1 MLFTYQY
8 NHSRQKK
15 NRRLPLFPA
24 VLVSLV
30 MAVSLLSGCSGTGT
44 MYNPNAVEDDSDL
57 SGTGASTAVMSSGS
71 TASGAEAGSISEQA
85 PGLRDH
91 AGNNDH
97 NDQNAAEPVSEEE
110 PRTLRAD
117 LEGTGSDLY
126 TRDSVSSYYS
136 FTLDGESFSL
146 PSSPAD
152 FQNAGWE
159 LSLSDSGAADT
170 DSKTLMIPSFSFENV
185 PAVSADGKRQIN
197 LCLANFTEND
207 LDAASCTVC
216 GITVSQSG
224 GAMLKTTFNAGIGD
238 SLNDLTAVFS
248 TDPSVYTRNQYADGS
263 CVVRYHFANGLYEG
277 ESIPVLAEAEEK
289 SLAELLLAETDTDG
303 STIRSLSLYFFRLP
317 Q

>member
-57 SGTGASTAVMSSGS
+57 SGTGASTAV
-71 TASGAEAGSISEQA
+71 
-85 PGLRDH
+85 
-91 AGNNDH
+91 
-97 NDQNAAEPVSEEE
+97 NAAEPVSEEE

-159 LSLSDSGAADT
+159 LSLSDTGAAGA
-170 DSKTLMIPSFSFENV
+170 DSKSLTIPSFSFENV
-185 PAVSADGKRQIN
+185 PAFSADKKRQIS

-224 GAMLKTTFNAGIGD
+224 GAVLKTTFNAGIGD

>member
-1 MLFTYQY
+1 MLFTHQN
-8 NHSRQKK
+8 NHSQQKK
-15 NRRLPLFPA
+15 NHRLPLFPA

-57 SGTGASTAVMSSGS
+57 SDTGASTEVTFSDS
-71 TASGAEAGSISEQA
+71 TAADAKAGGISGHA
-85 PGLRDH
+85 PGRRDH
-91 AGNNDH
+91 AGNNH
-97 NDQNAAEPVSEEE
+97 QNNTESVSEEE

-117 LEGTGSDLY
+117 LEGVGSDLY
-126 TRDSVSSYYS
+126 TRDSVASYYN

-216 GITVSQSG
+216 GITVSKSG
-224 GAMLKTTFNAGIGD
+224 GAMLKTAFNAGIGD
-238 SLNDLTAVFS
+238 PLNDLTAVFS

-263 CVVRYHFANGLYEG
+263 CVVHYHFANGLYEG

>member
-1 MLFTYQY
+1 MLFTHQN
-8 NHSRQKK
+8 NHSQQKK
-15 NRRLPLFPA
+15 NHRLPLFPA

-57 SGTGASTAVMSSGS
+57 SDTGASTEVTFSDS
-71 TASGAEAGSISEQA
+71 TAADAQAGGISEHA
-85 PGLRDH
+85 PGRRDY
-91 AGNNDH
+91 AGNNH
-97 NDQNAAEPVSEEE
+97 QNNTESVSEEE

-117 LEGTGSDLY
+117 LEGVGSDLY
-126 TRDSVSSYYS
+126 TRDSVASYYN

-170 DSKTLMIPSFSFENV
+170 DSKSLTIPSFSFENV
-185 PAVSADGKRQIN
+185 PAFSADKKRQIS

-224 GAMLKTTFNAGIGD
+224 GAMLKTAFNAGIGD

-263 CVVRYHFANGLYEG
+263 CVVHYHFANGLYEG

>member
-1 MLFTYQY
+1 MLFAHQY
-8 NHSRQKK
+8 NHSLQKK
-15 NRRLPLFPA
+15 NHRLPLFPA

-57 SGTGASTAVMSSGS
+57 SDTGASTEVTFSDS
-71 TASGAEAGSISEQA
+71 TAADAKAGGISEHA
-85 PGLRDH
+85 PGHQNHTGDDH
-91 AGNNDH
+91 QNNT
-97 NDQNAAEPVSEEE
+97 ESVSEEE

-117 LEGTGSDLY
+117 LEGVGSDLY
-126 TRDSVSSYYS
+126 TRDSVASYYN

-185 PAVSADGKRQIN
+185 PAVSADGKKQIN

-216 GITVSQSG
+216 GITVSKSG
-224 GAMLKTTFNAGIGD
+224 GAMLKTAFNAGIGD
-238 SLNDLTAVFS
+238 PLNDLTAVFS

-263 CVVRYHFANGLYEG
+263 CVVHYHFANGLYEG

>member
-152 FQNAGWE
+152 FQNAG
-159 LSLSDSGAADT
+159 
-170 DSKTLMIPSFSFENV
+170 
-185 PAVSADGKRQIN
+185 
-197 LCLANFTEND
+197 
-207 LDAASCTVC
+207 
-216 GITVSQSG
+216 
-224 GAMLKTTFNAGIGD
+224 
-238 SLNDLTAVFS
+238 
-248 TDPSVYTRNQYADGS
+248 
-263 CVVRYHFANGLYEG
+263 
-277 ESIPVLAEAEEK
+277 
-289 SLAELLLAETDTDG
+289 
-303 STIRSLSLYFFRLP
+303 
-317 Q
+317 

>member
-1 MLFTYQY
+1 MLFTHQN
-8 NHSRQKK
+8 NHSQQKK
-15 NRRLPLFPA
+15 NHRLPLFPA

-57 SGTGASTAVMSSGS
+57 SDTGASTEVTFSDS
-71 TASGAEAGSISEQA
+71 TAADAKAGGISEHA
-85 PGLRDH
+85 PGRRDY
-91 AGNNDH
+91 AGNNH
-97 NDQNAAEPVSEEE
+97 QNNTESVSEEE

-117 LEGTGSDLY
+117 LEGVGSDLY
-126 TRDSVSSYYS
+126 TRDSVASYYN

-216 GITVSQSG
+216 GITVSKSG
-224 GAMLKTTFNAGIGD
+224 GAMLKTAFNAGIGD
-238 SLNDLTAVFS
+238 PLNDLTAVFS

-263 CVVRYHFANGLYEG
+263 CVVHYHFANGLYEG

>member
-1 MLFTYQY
+1 MLFTHQN
-8 NHSRQKK
+8 NHSQQKK
-15 NRRLPLFPA
+15 NHRLPLFPA

-57 SGTGASTAVMSSGS
+57 SDTGASTEVTFSDS
-71 TASGAEAGSISEQA
+71 TAADAKAGGISEHA
-85 PGLRDH
+85 PGRRDY
-91 AGNNDH
+91 AGNNH
-97 NDQNAAEPVSEEE
+97 QNNTESVSEEE

-117 LEGTGSDLY
+117 LEGVGSDLY
-126 TRDSVSSYYS
+126 TRDSVASYYN

-170 DSKTLMIPSFSFENV
+170 DSKSLTIPSFSFENV
-185 PAVSADGKRQIN
+185 PAFSADKKRQIS

-224 GAMLKTTFNAGIGD
+224 GAMLKTAFNAGIGD

-263 CVVRYHFANGLYEG
+263 CVVHYHFANGLYEG

>member
-159 LSLSDSGAADT
+159 LSLSDTGAAGA
-170 DSKTLMIPSFSFENV
+170 DSKSLTIPSFSFENV
-185 PAVSADGKRQIN
+185 PAFSADKKRQIS

-224 GAMLKTTFNAGIGD
+224 GAVLKTTFNAGIGD

-263 CVVRYHFANGLYEG
+263 CVVHYHFANGLYEG

>member
-1 MLFTYQY
+1 
-8 NHSRQKK
+8 
-15 NRRLPLFPA
+15 
-24 VLVSLV
+24 
-30 MAVSLLSGCSGTGT
+30 
-44 MYNPNAVEDDSDL
+44 
-57 SGTGASTAVMSSGS
+57 MSSGS
-71 TASGAEAGSISEQA
+71 PASGAEAGSISEHA
-85 PGLRDH
+85 PGLRNH

-97 NDQNAAEPVSEEE
+97 NDHNAAEPVSEEE

-117 LEGTGSDLY
+117 LQGVGSDLY
-126 TRDSVSSYYS
+126 TRDSVASYYN

-170 DSKTLMIPSFSFENV
+170 DSKSLTIPSFSFENV
-185 PAVSADGKRQIN
+185 PAFSADKKRQIS

-238 SLNDLTAVFS
+238 SLNDLTYVFS

-277 ESIPVLAEAEEK
+277 EAIPVLAEAEEK

>member
-1 MLFTYQY
+1 
-8 NHSRQKK
+8 
-15 NRRLPLFPA
+15 
-24 VLVSLV
+24 

-146 PSSPAD
+146 PSSPTD

-159 LSLSDSGAADT
+159 LSLSDTGAADT

>member
-1 MLFTYQY
+1 MLFTHQN
-8 NHSRQKK
+8 NHSQQKK
-15 NRRLPLFPA
+15 NHRLPLFPA

-57 SGTGASTAVMSSGS
+57 SDTGASTEVTFSDS
-71 TASGAEAGSISEQA
+71 TAADAKAGGISEHA
-85 PGLRDH
+85 PGRRDY
-91 AGNNDH
+91 AGNNH
-97 NDQNAAEPVSEEE
+97 QNNTESVSEEE

-117 LEGTGSDLY
+117 LEGVGSDLY
-126 TRDSVSSYYS
+126 TRDSVASYYN

-170 DSKTLMIPSFSFENV
+170 DSKSLTIPSFSFENV
-185 PAVSADGKRQIN
+185 PAFSADKKRQIS

-216 GITVSQSG
+216 GITVSKSG
-224 GAMLKTTFNAGIGD
+224 GAMLKTAFNAGIGD
-238 SLNDLTAVFS
+238 PLNDLTAIFS

-263 CVVRYHFANGLYEG
+263 CVVHYHFANGLYEG

>member
-1 MLFTYQY
+1 
-8 NHSRQKK
+8 
-15 NRRLPLFPA
+15 
-24 VLVSLV
+24 
-30 MAVSLLSGCSGTGT
+30 
-44 MYNPNAVEDDSDL
+44 
-57 SGTGASTAVMSSGS
+57 
-71 TASGAEAGSISEQA
+71 
-85 PGLRDH
+85 
-91 AGNNDH
+91 
-97 NDQNAAEPVSEEE
+97 
-110 PRTLRAD
+110 
-117 LEGTGSDLY
+117 
-126 TRDSVSSYYS
+126 
-136 FTLDGESFSL
+136 
-146 PSSPAD
+146 
-152 FQNAGWE
+152 
-159 LSLSDSGAADT
+159 
-170 DSKTLMIPSFSFENV
+170 MIPSFSFENV
-185 PAVSADGKRQIN
+185 PAFSADKKRQIS

-224 GAMLKTTFNAGIGD
+224 GAVLKTTFNAGIGD